1 MGIALDL
8 RGNSNSQP
16 GIVSEVARSA
26 KPGRIGRIDTPS
38 RAHFHPKSVQTGTQE
53 ASRCPMKRHSQRLSR
68 VATISSPR
76 LLRVIYER

>member
-38 RAHFHPKSVQTGTQE
+38 RAHFHPNTGSIAMPNETSLPAIIE
-53 ASRCPMKRHSQRLSR
+53 SC
-68 VATISSPR
+68 SPR
-76 LLRVIYER
+76 LFRVIYER

>member
-38 RAHFHPKSVQTGTQE
+38 RAHFHPNLTNGPSKAEHRKHRDAQ
-53 ASRCPMKRHSQRLSR
+53 
-68 VATISSPR
+68 
-76 LLRVIYER
+76 